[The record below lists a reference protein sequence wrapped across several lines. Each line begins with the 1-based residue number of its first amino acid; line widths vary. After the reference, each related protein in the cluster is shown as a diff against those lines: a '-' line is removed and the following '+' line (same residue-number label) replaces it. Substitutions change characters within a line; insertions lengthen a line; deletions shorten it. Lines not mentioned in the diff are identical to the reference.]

1 MVMSNAER
9 QQQRRRRNRGEPEA
23 GRPEQAEIERLQAVV
38 AEQVQALGELDAQSY
53 ESALKAGIKELKAQ
67 AVELAP
73 QAGHRTSIR
82 GEGGPLILRHYE
94 EGHYRDDAEWTAD
107 DDTTRAVLESLT
119 LRRHGP
125 RGEDASLIAKLADLL
140 ERDGPR
146 FIAALRRE
154 VTAIKARA
162 AAAAATK
169 VKRPKAAPP
178 AEVAS
183 KPRRKAR
190 AA

>member
-1 MVMSNAER
+1 MER
-9 QQQRRRRNRGEPEA
+9 QQQRRNRGEPQA
-23 GRPEQAEIERLQAVV
+23 GSPEQAEIERLQAMV
-38 AEQVQALGELDAQSY
+38 AGRNRTLADMDAQSY
-53 ESALKAGIKELKAQ
+53 ESALKARLAELKAPG
-67 AVELAP
+67 VESAP
-73 QAGHRTSIR
+73 QAIMR
-82 GEGGPLILRHYE
+82 GEDKPLIRRHYE
-94 EGHYRDDAEWTAD
+94 EDHYRDDAEWTAD

-119 LRRHGP
+119 LRRHGA

-162 AAAAATK
+162 AAAAAVK
-169 VKRPKAAPP
+169 AKAKRPKAAPP
-178 AEVAS
+178 AKADG
-183 KPRRKAR
+183 KRRRKAR